1 MISSIISIRNYMKSR
16 NYDGS
21 ILNIKTLMLYSSAFG
36 IFAFAL
42 VLNEA
47 AIIFWFIV

>member
-1 MISSIISIRNYMKSR
+1 
-16 NYDGS
+16 
-21 ILNIKTLMLYSSAFG
+21 MLHSSAFG

>member
-1 MISSIISIRNYMKSR
+1 MVSSIISIRNYLKSR

-21 ILNIKTLMLYSSAFG
+21 AVNIKTLMLHSSAFG
-36 IFAFAL
+36 IFALAL

-47 AIIFWFIV
+47 ATVFWFIA